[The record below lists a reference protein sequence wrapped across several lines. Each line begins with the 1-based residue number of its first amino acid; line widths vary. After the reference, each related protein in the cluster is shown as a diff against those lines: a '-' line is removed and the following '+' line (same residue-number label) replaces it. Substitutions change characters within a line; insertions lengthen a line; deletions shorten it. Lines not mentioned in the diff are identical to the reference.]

1 MQCKLKIPLNYD
13 YIKLNKL
20 YAKPIREFLK
30 GIPKEQIDEAIRFIK
45 DHAKEYPCYL
55 VLREDGMHILTE
67 SEFNNIYDML
77 LEN

>member
-1 MQCKLKIPLNYD
+1 MQCKLKIPLSYD
-13 YIKLNKL
+13 YTKLNKL

-55 VLREDGMHILTE
+55 VLRENGMHILTE
-67 SEFNNIYDML
+67 SEFNEQYDML